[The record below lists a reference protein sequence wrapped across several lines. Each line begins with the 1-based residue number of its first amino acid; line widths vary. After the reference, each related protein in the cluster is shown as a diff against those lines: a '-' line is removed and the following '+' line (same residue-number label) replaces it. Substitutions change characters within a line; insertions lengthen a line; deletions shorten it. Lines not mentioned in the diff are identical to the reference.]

1 MISILVSCQLF
12 VNCNEAG
19 GLHTTELLGDVRAAF
34 LPILADFFV
43 FYYYFIFLR

>member
-34 LPILADFFV
+34 LPILADFF
-43 FYYYFIFLR
+43 FIIILFF